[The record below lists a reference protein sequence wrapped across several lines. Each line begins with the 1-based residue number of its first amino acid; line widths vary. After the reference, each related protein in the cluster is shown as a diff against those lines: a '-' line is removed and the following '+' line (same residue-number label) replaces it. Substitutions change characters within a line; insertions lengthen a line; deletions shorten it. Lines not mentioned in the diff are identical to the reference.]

1 MRLKELAYTH
11 ISYGSPRLHVLLQRE
26 GWHVN
31 HKCVERLYQEEGLTL
46 AKRKPKRYRALAA
59 RCVRELPG
67 KLNESWSM
75 DFVHDQMADGR
86 RFKILTVI
94 DIYSRECVIVD
105 AKLRYRSQDVINA
118 LKQAID
124 ERDVPER
131 IWCDNGKEFTS
142 RIMDVFAYLQG
153 ITMQFSRPGTPT
165 DNAFIESF
173 NGRLRQDCLNHNWF
187 TDMEEVQKTLEMW
200 KINYNLHHPHSSL
213 AYMSPGDYA
222 RSSRE
227 NSEAIKPSATLDLV
241 PQSMQILT

>member
-94 DIYSRECVIVD
+94 DIYSRECVIAD
-105 AKLRYRSQDVINA
+105 AKFRYRSQDVINA
-118 LKQAID
+118 LQKAID
-124 ERDVPER
+124 ERDVPEK

-142 RIMDVFAYLQG
+142 RTMDVFAYMQG

-241 PQSMQILT
+241 PQSVQILT

>member
-26 GWHVN
+26 GWQVN
-31 HKCVERLYQEEGLTL
+31 HKCVERIYQEEGLTL
-46 AKRKPKRYRALAA
+46 AKRKPKRYRSLAA
-59 RCVRELPG
+59 RHVRELPE
-67 KLNESWSM
+67 KLNQSWSM

-94 DIYSRECVIVD
+94 DIYSRECVIAD
-105 AKLRYRSQDVINA
+105 AKFRYRSQDVINT
-118 LKQAID
+118 LQKAID
-124 ERDVPER
+124 ERDAPEN

-142 RIMDVFAYLQG
+142 RAMDIFAYIQG

-187 TDMEEVQKTLEMW
+187 TGMGEVQKTLEMW
-200 KINYNLHHPHSSL
+200 KINYNLQHPHSSL
-213 AYMSPGDYA
+213 AYMSPGDYV

-227 NSEAIKPSATLDLV
+227 GSEVTKPSEILDLL